1 MECVNTFLLM
11 DGPNLGDKS
20 VEIHKAVQDF
30 ILRSWLMTRDL
41 RLKVLM
47 TRLAFLNFVSY
58 FELVIEHFCFH
69 DSRSISGFIAYAL
82 CAADESFRDANC
94 LPSKNQKK
102 EIMGFIAY
110 MFYVQL
116 MKL

>member
-47 TRLAFLNFVSY
+47 TRLAFFNFVSY
-58 FELVIEHFCFH
+58 FLCLIHREVIVA
-69 DSRSISGFIAYAL
+69 SRACSSH
-82 CAADESFRDANC
+82 
-94 LPSKNQKK
+94 
-102 EIMGFIAY
+102 M
-110 MFYVQL
+110 
-116 MKL
+116 